1 MSSPR
6 KRGPI
11 TTAYRGDA
19 GTRSSRAIQLLFLS
33 FRGAPLR
40 ANPESISPTPR
51 WIPGSRNARPGMT
64 ADSIAQMA
72 ATFRDGDTHPRV
84 LKRAYVRHVLVV
96 RGASRGRFEAEQ
108 DAAPARVSRT
118 HASGRLGSPSG
129 PTMWLCRSP
138 AGRGAD
144 EGGESRPDQGS
155 SNLPHPHPEVRSPRP
170 KTPQRMFAAALAAR
184 ESARCV
190 LRRRRPRSRATLVER
205 RKAMRSFVRGLRKRR
220 TIGRRQPCCAWRRS
234 ISPHSTEGQT
244 QSSPRADVARERLA
258 WAQEFLRWLFEN
270 RIGSTSLVAERTRI
284 SNVIAGPDCRGTVPN
299 PSRSPGQAR

>member
-72 ATFRDGDTHPRV
+72 ATFRDGDTRPHI

-118 HASGRLGSPSG
+118 HVAREAGVSVRANYVALPS
-129 PTMWLCRSP
+129 M
-138 AGRGAD
+138 AGRGQARTRRKPPD
-144 EGGESRPDQGS
+144 RGVKASVLSRKNAP
-155 SNLPHPHPEVRSPRP
+155 
-170 KTPQRMFAAALAAR
+170 LAQNR
-184 ESARCV
+184 RQWSAV
-190 LRRRRPRSRATLVER
+190 RRRAFGQHHRFARDAGSETLSH
-205 RKAMRSFVRGLRKRR
+205 APYGA
-220 TIGRRQPCCAWRRS
+220 PC
-234 ISPHSTEGQT
+234 P
-244 QSSPRADVARERLA
+244 PV
-258 WAQEFLRWLFEN
+258 
-270 RIGSTSLVAERTRI
+270 
-284 SNVIAGPDCRGTVPN
+284 
-299 PSRSPGQAR
+299 

>member
-1 MSSPR
+1 M
-6 KRGPI
+6 
-11 TTAYRGDA
+11 
-19 GTRSSRAIQLLFLS
+19 FLS

-108 DAAPARVSRT
+108 DAAPARVSRK
-118 HASGRLGSPSG
+118 HAPGRLGSPSG

-155 SNLPHPHPEVRSPRP
+155 SNLPRPHPEVRSPRP
-170 KTPQRMFAAALAAR
+170 KSPQWSAARRCAFGRPSLRTRCRKRNDTQVRLAALHAP
-184 ESARCV
+184 RC
-190 LRRRRPRSRATLVER
+190 
-205 RKAMRSFVRGLRKRR
+205 
-220 TIGRRQPCCAWRRS
+220 
-234 ISPHSTEGQT
+234 
-244 QSSPRADVARERLA
+244 
-258 WAQEFLRWLFEN
+258 
-270 RIGSTSLVAERTRI
+270 
-284 SNVIAGPDCRGTVPN
+284 
-299 PSRSPGQAR
+299 PGQLTDQLAQCARANAHAFRWREWSKPHAHAV

>member
-1 MSSPR
+1 M
-6 KRGPI
+6 
-11 TTAYRGDA
+11 
-19 GTRSSRAIQLLFLS
+19 FLS

-72 ATFRDGDTHPRV
+72 ATFRDGDTHPPV
-84 LKRAYVRHVLVV
+84 LQHAYVRHVLVV

-155 SNLPHPHPEVRSPRP
+155 SNLPRPHPEVRSPRP
-170 KTPQRMFAAALAAR
+170 KSRNGAPQGDALPEDHRLAR
-184 ESARCV
+184 DAGSETIQRCASRRSMPLILRART
-190 LRRRRPRSRATLVER
+190 RQASRA
-205 RKAMRSFVRGLRKRR
+205 VRGAKLNSRD
-220 TIGRRQPCCAWRRS
+220 Q
-234 ISPHSTEGQT
+234 
-244 QSSPRADVARERLA
+244 ARERMCTPFVGA
-258 WAQEFLRWLFEN
+258 KGA
-270 RIGSTSLVAERTRI
+270 SPTRACCLKI
-284 SNVIAGPDCRGTVPN
+284 ESGK
-299 PSRSPGQAR
+299 

>member
-84 LKRAYVRHVLVV
+84 LKRAYVRHVLLV

-118 HASGRLGSPSG
+118 HAPGRLGSPSG

-144 EGGESRPDQGS
+144 EGGESRPDQRS
-155 SNLPHPHPEVRSPRP
+155 SNLPRPHPEVRSPRP
-170 KTPQRMFAAALAAR
+170 KSRNGAPQGDALSDLTSLRTRCRKRNEDKVRLAALHAPRCLWGEFHRSTRDQSR
-184 ESARCV
+184 EQSCV
-190 LRRRRPRSRATLVER
+190 AV
-205 RKAMRSFVRGLRKRR
+205 
-220 TIGRRQPCCAWRRS
+220 
-234 ISPHSTEGQT
+234 
-244 QSSPRADVARERLA
+244 
-258 WAQEFLRWLFEN
+258 
-270 RIGSTSLVAERTRI
+270 
-284 SNVIAGPDCRGTVPN
+284 
-299 PSRSPGQAR
+299 